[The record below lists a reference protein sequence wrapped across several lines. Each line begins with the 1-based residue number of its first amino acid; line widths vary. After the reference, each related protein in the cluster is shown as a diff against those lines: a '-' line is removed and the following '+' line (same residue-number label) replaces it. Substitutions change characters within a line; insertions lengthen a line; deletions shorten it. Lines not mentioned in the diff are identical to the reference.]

1 MKKYR
6 NSQHYWTSLITIA
19 LAATCAVLFWSIQAD
34 AYPLHNGEYLFWPKM
49 PEAAQVL
56 TDMKGTND
64 LDTAARQHAALNL
77 LIALVNV
84 AADGKGQTP
93 WPAREQELNG
103 AYYHA
108 LPDGDG
114 HRAEMQAESLQLQ
127 ADPSFVQPFLKRYF
141 TEAAVREINMVET
154 SAKATNAQRKAEAA
168 NQSTVPANA
177 QGKAGAANS
186 QNQPAVD
193 QYGLT
198 ASEDKIVTAG
208 VYACIAILT
217 LMWLIRIF
225 RLFGPFRTTS
235 DDPPQFE
242 GPWKVLKIHSFTG
255 HVRGSATRSGSIHI
269 DADPQG
275 GYKATAMVINSFRLV
290 NPRNQQE
297 QNFQLHHWDA
307 QLWDNQLVSVAWA
320 IREHRKEGP
329 CFIIVNHTTGEHFIR
344 RDIVLKIAKQGS
356 ALWTLSALAC
366 ICFFPVL
373 LLVLIWRIIVG
384 IKVSGFMSSGV
395 QPLVQTLNQKAKKF
409 L

>member
-1 MKKYR
+1 MNQNHNFQNHWLLLK
-6 NSQHYWTSLITIA
+6 TIA
-19 LAATCAVLFWSIQAD
+19 LAATIAVVFYSIQTN
-34 AYPLHNGEYLFWPKM
+34 AYPLHNGEYLFWPEM
-49 PEAAQVL
+49 PAAAQVL
-56 TDMKGTND
+56 ADMKGKND
-64 LDTAARQHAALNL
+64 LDTAARQHAALTS
-77 LIALVNV
+77 LITLVNV
-84 AADGKGQTP
+84 AADGRGQTP
-93 WPAREQELNG
+93 WPPREQELIG
-103 AYYHA
+103 AYNHA

-114 HRAEMQAESLQLQ
+114 HRAEMQAESLKLQ
-127 ADPSFVQPFLKRYF
+127 ADQSFVQPFLKRYF
-141 TEAAVREINMVET
+141 SEAAVREINMVEA
-154 SAKATNAQRKAEAA
+154 SAQKQVKAANAQRKDALA
-168 NQSTVPANA
+168 NW
-177 QGKAGAANS
+177 
-186 QNQPAVD
+186 QNQLVASE
-193 QYGLT
+193 YGLT
-198 ASEDKIVTAG
+198 ATETKILAAG
-208 VYACIAILT
+208 GCAYIAILT
-217 LMWLIRIF
+217 LMWLVRIF

-242 GPWKVLKIHSFTG
+242 GPWKSLKIHSFTG
-255 HVRGSATRSGSIHI
+255 HVRGSATRSGSVHI

-275 GYKATAMVINSFRLV
+275 GFKATAMVINSFRLV
-290 NPRNQQE
+290 NPRNQHE

-320 IREHRKEGP
+320 IREHQKEGP